1 MQPHKYKA
9 GLPLYPK
16 AAAAKNNATVRI
28 IGIRNL
34 SCRPLKNFYRKQ
46 RTLGITMKELTL
58 KSLRLTSAGLSL
70 SLCLLANHAGAA
82 VQGWDPNGTTSIGGN
97 GTWDTTSLNWTP
109 GGTQTQVA
117 SGSLVAFTSGNAA
130 LFCAGPSGSANQGT
144 FTVTV
149 SGTPTIG
156 GIFNGNL
163 NPGPCNLTITGGGLN
178 LATGTDAFSM
188 YNNVTII
195 NSPISGT
202 TGGILNPQGSG
213 SVSLFANNTY
223 SGGTLLNS
231 PTLVNFNN
239 NNSFGTGVMTITRG
253 SGLFAA
259 LLAQGGSTLTL
270 ANNFAN
276 TTSGGGINFA
286 SAASTPVVSTGTW
299 SLGAN
304 NLNLR
309 NNGNSTSPL
318 ALSGAISGTANL
330 TVSGANGGKIILS
343 GANTY
348 SGSTTV
354 GSSAATSITL
364 QAGTANEIASSSSLI
379 MAGGTFN
386 PGGFDQAMASTTL
399 NLTASSTIDF
409 AAGASELKFANS
421 SALTWTGIL
430 NLANWDSSLDLLRVG
445 TDANGLTLA
454 QLGMI
459 EFNGASLGSA
469 QLNSLGFVVVVPE
482 PSTALLGL
490 LGGLSLMWTIR
501 HRKV

>member
-1 MQPHKYKA
+1 
-9 GLPLYPK
+9 
-16 AAAAKNNATVRI
+16 
-28 IGIRNL
+28 
-34 SCRPLKNFYRKQ
+34 
-46 RTLGITMKELTL
+46 MKKLTL

-82 VQGWDPNGTTSIGGN
+82 IQGWDPNGTTSIGGN
-97 GTWDTTSLNWTP
+97 GTWDNTSLNWTP

-117 SGSLVAFTSGNAA
+117 SGSLVAFTDGNAA

-149 SGTPTIG
+149 VGTPTIG

-163 NPGPCNLTITGGGLN
+163 NPGPCNLTITGGGLI

-188 YNNVTII
+188 YNNTTVI
-195 NSPISGT
+195 NTPISGT

-213 SVSLFANNTY
+213 NLSLFANNTY
-223 SGGTLLNS
+223 TGGTLLNS
-231 PTLVNFNN
+231 PTLVYFNN
-239 NNSFGTGVMTITRG
+239 NNSFGTGPITITRG

-259 LLAQGGSTLTL
+259 VLAQGSSTLTL

-309 NNGNSTSPL
+309 NNGNNTAPL
-318 ALSGAISGTANL
+318 TLSGAISGTANL
-330 TVSGANGGKIILS
+330 TLSGANGGKIIVS
-343 GANTY
+343 GGNTY

-354 GSSAATSITL
+354 GSSATTSITL
-364 QAGTANEIASSSSLI
+364 QAGAANEFANSSSLI

-386 PGGFDQAMASTTL
+386 PGGFNQAMASTTL
-399 NLTASSTIDF
+399 SLTANSMIDF
-409 AAGASELKFANS
+409 GAGASELDFANS
-421 SALTWTGIL
+421 SALSWTGT
-430 NLANWDSSLDLLRVG
+430 LDLLHFDPSLDKLRFGADG
-445 TDANGLTLA
+445 TGLTSA

-459 EFNGASLGSA
+459 EFNGVGLGGA
-469 QLNSLGFVVVVPE
+469 QIDSSGFVVVPE
-482 PSTALLGL
+482 PSTVLLGL
-490 LGGLSLMWTIR
+490 LGGLSLLWTIR
-501 HRKV
+501 RRNV